1 MIVSREILRDA
12 LALIERAEAALR
24 NGWPEAAHD
33 ALGRARR
40 LLSGYATVEAR

>member
-24 NGWPEAAHD
+24 NGWPEAARD
-33 ALGRARR
+33 ALGRAPALLADCTRR
-40 LLSGYATVEAR
+40 DAG